1 MLMLTAA
8 ATPTAADTRSM
19 EQQLARMAAALRSLS
34 YEGILVYAHDSRLE
48 TLRIVRRVKDGQVHE
63 LLESLNGPVRMVTRE
78 EDQVTCHLANESPIL
93 VRSQGLGSDLLR
105 PKALDPEA
113 LAPHYVVHP
122 LGEARVAGRQTD
134 VVGIIPRD
142 ALRYGYRFYLDL
154 DSGLP
159 LKSDLMGTE
168 AKPIEQIVFT
178 SLTLHPAAIPDSD
191 LSRAKARPLLH
202 PTAPQQTGPWRFE
215 GMPAGFELVM
225 ADRSASAAGSN
236 AEHYVFSDGLASVS
250 VYIEPG
256 VEDGLQ
262 GESRIGAV
270 HAAGARISDHQVT
283 VVGEVP
289 AVTVQSVLAGIVREP
304 GAGE

>member
-1 MLMLTAA
+1 
-8 ATPTAADTRSM
+8 M
-19 EQQLARMAAALRSLS
+19 EEQLARMASALRSLS

-48 TLRIVRRVKDGQVHE
+48 TLRIVRRVENGKVHE

-78 EDQVTCHLANESPIL
+78 QDQVTCHLANESPIL
-93 VRSQGLGSDLLR
+93 VRSKGLGSDLLR
-105 PKALDPEA
+105 PRALNPEA
-113 LAPHYVVHP
+113 LAPHYVLHP

-142 ALRYGYRFYLDL
+142 ALRYGYRFYLDV

-178 SLTLHPAAIPDSD
+178 SLTLHPEAPSDTDPPAAT
-191 LSRAKARPLLH
+191 ARSSPQ
-202 PTAPQQTGPWRFE
+202 APASQQTGPWRFK

-225 ADRSASAAGSN
+225 ADRSAIAAGSN
-236 AEHYVFSDGLASVS
+236 TEHYVLSDGLASVS
-250 VYIEPG
+250 VYIERG

-262 GESRIGAV
+262 GGSRIGAV
-270 HAAGARISDHQVT
+270 HAAGARIAEHQVT

-289 AVTVQSVLAGIVREP
+289 AVTVQSVLAGIVRER
-304 GAGE
+304 GSAE